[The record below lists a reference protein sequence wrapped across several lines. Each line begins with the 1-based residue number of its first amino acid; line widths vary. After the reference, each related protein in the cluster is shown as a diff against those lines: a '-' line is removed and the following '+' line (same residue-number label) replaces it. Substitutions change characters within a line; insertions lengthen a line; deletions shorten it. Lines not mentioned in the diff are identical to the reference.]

1 MSTPAQGS
9 KDFICS
15 GIGDKLGCSYESA
28 PPHPAGLASSKQEMR
43 HGVDSVPQEE
53 GEDASRGG
61 GAYISAAAAT
71 DEKKHELVSLLLN
84 AIVSGSPGDTSSSS
98 HPSLVTSEQPLLD
111 WFPSALV
118 LGAEMLAA
126 SLDDAAAGS
135 ASVDTLGLNRRLPPV
150 PPHAPLPS
158 SPCPAHVPNLYG
170 TPPASYLNFTAR
182 KSTIAPTCFEILLLH
197 LKTLPTSRPCFLS
210 DLVPGV

>member
-1 MSTPAQGS
+1 
-9 KDFICS
+9 
-15 GIGDKLGCSYESA
+15 
-28 PPHPAGLASSKQEMR
+28 MR